1 MKYKL
6 LYTVIIP
13 ILLLGCGDNEDS
25 LSPSNI
31 DRDWFIIEDNPNDQV
46 DHQRYLLYQEYR
58 LPIFYND
65 TIGEAEIVHPHGGTY
80 THYEIL
86 QTFYIPS
93 SLEGKVYSGHF
104 SLCPPEKKN
113 QLLPALSMLEK
124 TIIPQISKKM
134 YITSILLVDTLL
146 VSTTGIG
153 IGSPATNYKGFNTW
167 IIGDIF
173 KIAEMDEEEMKKYG
187 INLLI
192 NLVQNNNTALSTQF
206 AKLSTDRFGAA
217 YSAGSTSKYFYPLG
231 NGSEEEISYG
241 FPFALNVAEIYAGVR
256 LETNTWPPQ
265 KITDLDYL
273 NLPED
278 LCPETFGI
286 LRPMRA
292 PRPEEPKYLW
302 LIPTQQ
308 TDYNDFCQALFEYTP
323 TEFRAK
329 YASFPV
335 VLEKYELVKKA
346 FEDFGF
352 SFE

>member
-187 INLLI
+187 IICSSISCKTTIPHSLLSLQNFQQI
-192 NLVQNNNTALSTQF
+192 DLVQ
-206 AKLSTDRFGAA
+206 
-217 YSAGSTSKYFYPLG
+217 
-231 NGSEEEISYG
+231 
-241 FPFALNVAEIYAGVR
+241 
-256 LETNTWPPQ
+256 
-265 KITDLDYL
+265 
-273 NLPED
+273 
-278 LCPETFGI
+278 
-286 LRPMRA
+286 
-292 PRPEEPKYLW
+292 
-302 LIPTQQ
+302 LIPQV
-308 TDYNDFCQALFEYTP
+308 ALLSISTRWAME
-323 TEFRAK
+323 
-329 YASFPV
+329 
-335 VLEKYELVKKA
+335 VKKK
-346 FEDFGF
+346 FHMDFLLH
-352 SFE
+352 SM